1 MNDTPSAS
9 TTSGGISASVG
20 NNLSIG
26 QDAVGRDKIVSPTY
40 NFNGPTFIVPDS
52 AANELLE
59 AIAQGKAPNLG
70 LPVKPPEELVYEL
83 QLQTYLQSVIALS
96 KWRFVTSNFASSQNR
111 SQEPP
116 IKVDNGA
123 LDIGRPG
130 TTTFYSPPIA
140 EIDGLRVECDV
151 RILDD
156 GNNQSNWA
164 GIRVRGFLDD
174 IRFGY
179 LVYLRKSG
187 SVELYRG
194 EILAGENMN
203 VVSNTQD
210 EWTNL
215 KIEINGASIKIWVNS
230 VLHID
235 LKDNLFQERGLVY
248 LHTLSTQSQFRNLKI
263 YKLST
268 Q

>member
-1 MNDTPSAS
+1 MNDAPSSS
-9 TTSGGISASVG
+9 TTSGGINASAG

-26 QDAVGRDKIVSPTY
+26 QDAVGRDKIVSPIY
-40 NFNGPTFIVPDS
+40 NFNGPTFIIPDS
-52 AANELLE
+52 DANVLLE
-59 AIAQGKAPNLG
+59 AIAQGKAPNLS
-70 LPVKPPEELVYEL
+70 LPAKPPEELVYEL

-96 KWRFVTSNFASSQNR
+96 KWRFVTSSFASSQNVNQGP
-111 SQEPP
+111 S

-140 EIDGLRVECDV
+140 ETDNLRVECDV

-156 GNNQSNWA
+156 GNDQSNWA

-179 LVYLRKSG
+179 LVYLRRSG

-194 EILAGENMN
+194 EILAGENLRI
-203 VVSNTQD
+203 VSDTQD

-215 KIEINGASIKIWVNS
+215 KIEINGSDIKIWVNS

-235 LKDNLFQERGLVY
+235 LKDDLLQERGLVY
-248 LHTLSTQSQFRNLKI
+248 LHTLGTHAQFRNLRI
-263 YKLST
+263 YKLSD